1 MGFSKRSTI
10 LIANNKPTRRGHGG
24 RNFSTELN
32 SLMSSDHR
40 QKGRN
45 EIVKDVV
52 YHLLSTWNY
61 LILPKLK
68 PRPRERGKGTKLTY
82 NNFILHL

>member
-1 MGFSKRSTI
+1 M
-10 LIANNKPTRRGHGG
+10 P
-24 RNFSTELN
+24 
-32 SLMSSDHR
+32 SDHR
-40 QKGRN
+40 QKDRN
-45 EIVKDVV
+45 EIIKDVV

-68 PRPRERGKGTKLTY
+68 PKPRERGKGTKLTY